1 MIRICNNVSIFTKK
15 RCCFELQLKTKVEQI
30 EHSFEVFYKK
40 YQPSLVHFATYL
52 THNSSDAVEI
62 VNDVFVNIWHKRDT
76 LQIDE
81 SLKSYLFTAVKNRC
95 FNFNRQKKI
104 ETLSVFPDEAKS
116 SFTADG
122 LLLEKEQ
129 RSKLAHIMNRL
140 PPKCRQIFAMSR
152 IDELTYG
159 QIAALL
165 DISTKT
171 VEAQITKALKICREN
186 LKLK

>member
-1 MIRICNNVSIFTKK
+1 MDTN
-15 RCCFELQLKTKVEQI
+15 FEQSAN
-30 EHSFEVFYKK
+30 SFEVFYKK
-40 YQPSLVHFATYL
+40 HQPSLVHFATYL
-52 THNSSDAVEI
+52 THSSSDAVEI
-62 VNDVFVNIWHKRDT
+62 VNDVFVTIWYKRDK

-104 ETLSVFPDEAKS
+104 ETLSIFPDDAQS

-122 LLLEKEQ
+122 HLLEKEQ
-129 RSKLAHIMNRL
+129 ALKLARIMTLL

-152 IDELTYG
+152 IDELSYG
-159 QIAALL
+159 QIGALL

>member
-1 MIRICNNVSIFTKK
+1 
-15 RCCFELQLKTKVEQI
+15 LEQSAN
-30 EHSFEVFYKK
+30 SFEVFYKK
-40 YQPSLVHFATYL
+40 HQPSLVHFATYL
-52 THNSSDAVEI
+52 THSSSDAVEI
-62 VNDVFVNIWHKRDT
+62 VNDVFVTIWYKRDK

-95 FNFNRQKKI
+95 FNFNRQKRI
-104 ETLSVFPDEAKS
+104 ETLSIFPDDAQS

-122 LLLEKEQ
+122 HLLEKEQ
-129 RSKLAHIMNRL
+129 ALKLARIMTLL

-152 IDELTYG
+152 IDELSYG
-159 QIAALL
+159 QIGALL

>member
-1 MIRICNNVSIFTKK
+1 M
-15 RCCFELQLKTKVEQI
+15 
-30 EHSFEVFYKK
+30 
-40 YQPSLVHFATYL
+40 VHFATYL
-52 THNSSDAVEI
+52 THSSSDAVEI
-62 VNDVFVNIWHKRDT
+62 VNDVFVTIWYKRDK

-104 ETLSVFPDEAKS
+104 ETLSIFPDDAQS

-122 LLLEKEQ
+122 HLLEKEQ
-129 RSKLAHIMNRL
+129 ALKLARIMTLL

-152 IDELTYG
+152 IDELSYG
-159 QIAALL
+159 QIGALL

>member
-1 MIRICNNVSIFTKK
+1 M
-15 RCCFELQLKTKVEQI
+15 EQ
-30 EHSFEVFYKK
+30 STNYFEVFYKK
-40 YQPSLVHFATYL
+40 HQPSLVHFATYL
-52 THNSSDAVEI
+52 THSSSDAVEI
-62 VNDVFVNIWHKRDT
+62 VNDVFVTIWHKRDE

-122 LLLEKEQ
+122 VMLEKEQ
-129 RSKLAHIMNRL
+129 ALKLAYIMNKL
-140 PPKCRQIFAMSR
+140 PTKCLQIFAMSR
-152 IDELTYG
+152 IDELTYS